1 MTEYVS
7 EDGTR
12 IILKRNF
19 EEHFRT
25 IFKENFDV
33 FMRYSVSFLRRSIR
47 VNTLKIS
54 VGELKRRLEK
64 KNFTLEPIPWC
75 EEGFWVKHDDG
86 RRDLGNLPEHQLG
99 YFYVQEA
106 ASMIPPI
113 VLNPKPGELVLDL
126 AASPGSKTTQM
137 AAMMKNK
144 GLIIANDCKAQRLV
158 MLGLNLQRCGVT
170 NTLVTLMDGRNF
182 KDVLFDKILL
192 DAPCSATG
200 ALRKSL
206 KTFKTWNPNSVM
218 SLARIQIG
226 LIETAFDLLKENG
239 ILVYS
244 TCSVDPEE
252 NEAVV
257 SHFLEKHKDADLLEI
272 ELNIKRSEPFK
283 KFKDKVFDERISKVL
298 RIHPQ
303 DNDTEGFFVAK
314 IIKRNK
320 Q

>member
-1 MTEYVS
+1 MAEYIS
-7 EDGTR
+7 DDGQR
-12 IILKRNF
+12 IVPKKSF
-19 EEHFRT
+19 EEHFRLV
-25 IFKENFDV
+25 FKDDFDA

-54 VGELKRRLEK
+54 VEELKKRLESK
-64 KNFTLEPIPWC
+64 GFQLTQIPWC
-75 EEGFWVKHDDG
+75 KEGFWIEHDTG
-86 RRDLGNLPEHQLG
+86 RRDLGNLIEHQLG

-113 VLNPKPGELVLDL
+113 VLDPKPNEIVLDL

-137 AAMMKNK
+137 AAMMKNE
-144 GLIIANDCKAQRLV
+144 GLIIANDYKGQRLV

-170 NTLVTLMDGRNF
+170 NTIVTLMDGRAF
-182 KDVLFDKILL
+182 RGVLFDKILL

-206 KTFKTWNPNSVM
+206 RTFKTWNPNSVNRL
-218 SLARIQIG
+218 SKTQKG
-226 LIETAFDLLKENG
+226 LIETAFNLLKPNG

-257 SHFLEKHKDADLLEI
+257 SYLLENYKNADLLDI
-272 ELNIKRSEPFK
+272 DLNIKRSQPFK
-283 KFKDKVFDERISKVL
+283 EFNGKVFDKRISKVL

-314 IIKRNK
+314 IIKK
-320 Q
+320 A